1 MLWSISQCDKVR
13 IPPPCEMWGP
23 GVPLSSVSPRRRRV
37 SPLGCAKQMVR
48 GCFADWRH
56 PGPSG
61 AVREEEEE
69 VEEEEEGSS
78 LSHKQICLQ
87 TQWPTALGGLGHW
100 RVAGIHLALGRG
112 RGLGQPLCGG
122 MKAVMP
128 HWWLRMWG
136 WRCPCPWGCG
146 IGLGP
151 GGAMGGGGLRDA
163 LRVGAE
169 GCAGGSA
176 EPLAAWGATP
186 GAFGAE
192 TPWPAGWD
200 R

>member
-1 MLWSISQCDKVR
+1 M
-13 IPPPCEMWGP
+13 
-23 GVPLSSVSPRRRRV
+23 
-37 SPLGCAKQMVR
+37 
-48 GCFADWRH
+48 
-56 PGPSG
+56 
-61 AVREEEEE
+61 
-69 VEEEEEGSS
+69 EEEEEGSS

-100 RVAGIHLALGRG
+100 RVAGIHPALGRG

-128 HWWLRMWG
+128 HWWLRTWG

-192 TPWPAGWD
+192 TPRPAGWD
-200 R
+200 RWWPPSPGVCSSATAWPSLGFRVDASHPSARGRIRGEFAEPPQSRPWLS